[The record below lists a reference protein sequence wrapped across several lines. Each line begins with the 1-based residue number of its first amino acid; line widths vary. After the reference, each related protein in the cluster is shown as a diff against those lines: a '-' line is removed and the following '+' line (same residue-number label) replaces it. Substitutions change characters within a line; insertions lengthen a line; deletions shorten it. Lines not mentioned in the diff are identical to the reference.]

1 MGTGQR
7 EEEKALSQVE
17 NLYTQEVDEET
28 RRKITRSRTVPPSR
42 KSWAFNIK
50 LGLSVSEATPC
61 LNSTPVMPGMYVGG

>member
-28 RRKITRSRTVPPSR
+28 RREEEEDHTFKDSAS
-42 KSWAFNIK
+42 K
-50 LGLSVSEATPC
+50 
-61 LNSTPVMPGMYVGG
+61 